1 MDSIIWLA
9 RYEGYFKMLCQGIRN
24 GDEQCIKQSAKF
36 FDAMLPQDS
45 VIVPMPGHN
54 GKATTMLQVAEE
66 IVKLRP
72 DIEILDVLRC
82 VPHES
87 NYSQKKDYGFIPK
100 PITMVCDDFVWR
112 LPDPDGKPRQK
123 FIIDNVVVTGVTAQA
138 AMNALCWPVLCLCKD
153 MWR

>member
-1 MDSIIWLA
+1 MDRIIWLA
-9 RYEGYFKMLCQGIRN
+9 RYEGYFRMLCQGIRN

-36 FDAMLPQDS
+36 FDAMLPQNS
-45 VIVPMPGHN
+45 VIVPMPGHK

-72 DIEILDVLRC
+72 DIEMFDVLRC

-87 NYSQKKDYGFIPK
+87 NYAQKKYYGFIPK
-100 PITMVCDDFVWR
+100 PITMVCDDFVRR
-112 LPDPDGKPRQK
+112 LPDGKPRQR

-138 AMNALCWPVLCLCKD
+138 AMDALRWPVLCLCKD
-153 MWR
+153 MWI

>member
-100 PITMVCDDFVWR
+100 PITMVCDDFAWR

>member
-1 MDSIIWLA
+1 MDRIIWLA
-9 RYEGYFKMLCQGIRN
+9 RYEGFFRMLCQGIRN
-24 GDEQCIKQSAKF
+24 GDEHCIKQSAKF
-36 FDAMLPQDS
+36 FDAMLPQNS
-45 VIVPMPGHN
+45 AIVPMPGHK

-72 DIEILDVLRC
+72 DIEMFDVLRC

-87 NYSQKKDYGFIPK
+87 NYVQKKDYGFIPK

-112 LPDPDGKPRQK
+112 LPDGKPRQT

-138 AMNALCWPVLCLCKD
+138 AMDALRWPVLCLCKD

>member
-1 MDSIIWLA
+1 MDRIIWLA
-9 RYEGYFKMLCQGIRN
+9 RYEGYFRMLCKGIGN

-45 VIVPMPGHN
+45 VIVPMPGHK

-87 NYSQKKDYGFIPK
+87 NYAQKKDYGFIPK
-100 PITMVCDDFVWR
+100 PITMVCNDFVLR
-112 LPDPDGKPRQK
+112 AASDGKPKSK

-138 AMNALCWPVLCLCKD
+138 AMNALRWPVLCLCKD

>member
-1 MDSIIWLA
+1 MDRIIWLA
-9 RYEGYFKMLCQGIRN
+9 RYEGYFRMLCQGIRN

-36 FDAMLPQDS
+36 FDAMLPSNS
-45 VIVPMPGHN
+45 VIVPMPGHK

-72 DIEILDVLRC
+72 DIEMFDVLRC

-87 NYSQKKDYGFIPK
+87 NYAQKKDYGFIPK
-100 PITMVCDDFVWR
+100 PITMVCNDFVLR
-112 LPDPDGKPRQK
+112 VSPDGKPRQT

-138 AMNALCWPVLCLCKD
+138 AMDALRWPVLCLCKD